1 MGCILLCAAPMFTRL
16 LGKLNQVDTELS
28 QINSKRLYNIN
39 DFLIKYREA
48 KQMNFTTYLISRIK
62 KERLRQSE
70 ILHKKSKLQ
79 IILTLMNYS
88 LIPLIAMIC
97 ISFSSLIGYPLSI
110 EKTMASFI
118 VFGLLDR
125 CINDFLV
132 SLNTARQGLK
142 AASLVQEYTSLDELG
157 VEESGYVT
165 VEPER
170 VLMEKASFRT
180 FTEGSRILLNDISL
194 NVTPGQLVIIVGE
207 TGSGKTALLRSISG
221 DLECI
226 KGEMRHV
233 QHCEEVLD
241 DTPLFPVSVR
251 NNIILSK
258 PYEEAHYQKVI
269 DLCQL
274 GKDLEQWDDGDS
286 TVINTDMVNLSGG
299 QKKEFCWP
307 GPHTRT
313 RQSYCLIKS

>member
-1 MGCILLCAAPMFTRL
+1 
-16 LGKLNQVDTELS
+16 
-28 QINSKRLYNIN
+28 
-39 DFLIKYREA
+39 
-48 KQMNFTTYLISRIK
+48 
-62 KERLRQSE
+62 
-70 ILHKKSKLQ
+70 
-79 IILTLMNYS
+79 
-88 LIPLIAMIC
+88 
-97 ISFSSLIGYPLSI
+97 
-110 EKTMASFI
+110 
-118 VFGLLDR
+118 
-125 CINDFLV
+125 
-132 SLNTARQGLK
+132 
-142 AASLVQEYTSLDELG
+142 
-157 VEESGYVT
+157 
-165 VEPER
+165 
-170 VLMEKASFRT
+170 
-180 FTEGSRILLNDISL
+180 
-194 NVTPGQLVIIVGE
+194 
-207 TGSGKTALLRSISG
+207 
-221 DLECI
+221 
-226 KGEMRHV
+226 MRHV